1 MKKINVEVQCLCN
14 KSRQIRGIEYLTLEL
29 FNTLVKHGNNRYSA
43 SFFDFQRE
51 RNNRELL
58 EEYFSNY
65 GILDLVE
72 MHECNSL
79 DYRDVIRAWDSEEQ
93 PAYANRDYEEYVNAG
108 ADIYYF
114 PQTVTLPA
122 NLPFGKTIV
131 TVCDILHLKNEQARK
146 FHPKASEQIKRIIDY
161 IAGRE
166 DIFITAIS
174 EATKKDLVEYIGI
187 DPKRI
192 EAVTLA
198 YNKKLFWPQTDE
210 NVLKEMGIDKP
221 YVLYLGGLDAH
232 KGLDV
237 LCKAYDLLNR
247 QDVKLVLAGGRCKWY
262 DIDSV
267 INAMRQKDNVIMPG
281 YVSDEQKR
289 VLMSMAEVFVFP
301 SYFEGFGLPVIEAMA
316 CGAPVISTNVTSLP
330 EVGGNAAV
338 YINPGDSEMLRDKLE
353 MILSDNGLKED
364 IRKRSLSRAQE
375 FSWDNTAKNMER
387 VFEQYAAYQG

>member
-29 FNTLVKHGNNRYSA
+29 FNTLVKRGNNRYSA

-79 DYRDVIRAWDSEEQ
+79 DYRDVIHAWDSEER

-122 NLPFGKTIV
+122 NLPVGKTIV

-146 FHPKASEQIKRIIDY
+146 FHPEASEQIKRIIDY

-187 DPKRI
+187 DSKRI

-221 YVLYLGGLDAH
+221 YILYLGGLDAH

-262 DIDSV
+262 DIDPV

-316 CGAPVISTNVTSLP
+316 CGAPVISTNMTSLP

-364 IRKRSLSRAQE
+364 LRKRSLSRAQE